1 MRVLV
6 LSPMLPYPPVAG
18 GPARVFH
25 LIKELSRRH
34 EITLLAGIN
43 YDRERDLVGSLR
55 DYCRVHTTMVPVARR
70 SVWDHIAG
78 LCSPAPYYRF
88 VMCSPAFGARLAK
101 LVGEERFDIVQA
113 EFLATGH
120 FAVSL
125 LGPIRVLDM
134 HNVEST
140 YVWRL
145 LRRKRPGL
153 GSLLTLS
160 DAVKL
165 SRYQQRIVSRFDRCL
180 AVSDV
185 DARQLAGCAP
195 GAAVTVV
202 PNGVDPE
209 FFHPM
214 EAPEDPA
221 GLVFTASFTYAP
233 NVDAMVFF
241 CREVLPQIRAVV
253 PGARLTIAG
262 REPPPEVTALAALG
276 GIEVT
281 GAVPDMRP
289 YLARAAV
296 VVVPLRLGSGTRIKI
311 LEAMAMGKAVVS
323 TSAGAEGLDIRPGHD
338 VEIADGVEEFTR
350 RTVDLLGDAARRRC
364 LGDNARQTVMT
375 RYTWPQIAVRLD
387 AVYHE
392 MRPGA
397 RAGMPFSSAEA
408 LAAPGRSGGEP

>member
-1 MRVLV
+1 M
-6 LSPMLPYPPVAG
+6 
-18 GPARVFH
+18 
-25 LIKELSRRH
+25 
-34 EITLLAGIN
+34 
-43 YDRERDLVGSLR
+43 
-55 DYCRVHTTMVPVARR
+55 
-70 SVWDHIAG
+70 
-78 LCSPAPYYRF
+78 
-88 VMCSPAFGARLAK
+88 AK

-202 PNGVDPE
+202 PNGVAPE

-281 GAVPDMRP
+281 GTVPDMRP